1 MDNKLKQKLLKN
13 RKVVDE
19 INRHLWVESERSG
32 HDIGYDQAAEDWLKN
47 FSKAWM
53 QYHMPDHKKK

>member
-1 MDNKLKQKLLKN
+1 MDQKLKQKLLKN

-19 INRHLWVESERSG
+19 IKRHLWVESERVG
-32 HDIGYDQAAEDWLKN
+32 HDIGYESAAEDWLKK

-53 QYHMPDHKKK
+53 QYHMPDQKKK